1 MNDIHEKSHNLW
13 EALATDWDKRMG
25 NESNSFHREIIRP
38 ATLKLLDPQPGE
50 HILDAACGNGNF
62 SRYLAA
68 LGAKVTAFDY
78 SEQMILSAKTR
89 SQDYV
94 NQIHYHVADATNY
107 NELIKLSSDT
117 PFDKAVS
124 NMAVMDISDI
134 QPLLKAVYDLLPV
147 GGIFVFSGIH
157 PCFQTPNMQKITVVN
172 DYSGERAFQT
182 GIQTFE
188 YIEPKT
194 HETFVLAN
202 NSKKAC
208 HFHRPLHM
216 ILNDCFSAGFMLDGF
231 EEPVF
236 KKPDIVREFDWYE
249 IPPAIV
255 VRLRKT

>member
-68 LGAKVTAFDY
+68 LGVKVTAFDY
-78 SEQMILSAKTR
+78 SEQMILNAKAR

-94 NQIHYHVADATNY
+94 NQIRYHVADATNY
-107 NELIKLSSDT
+107 DELMKLSSDT

-124 NMAVMDISDI
+124 NMAVMDISNI
-134 QPLLKAVYDLLPV
+134 QPLLKAIYDLLPV

-172 DYSGERAFQT
+172 DYSGEKAFQA

-188 YIEPKT
+188 YIKPKM

-202 NSKKAC
+202 SGKKAC

-216 ILNDCFSAGFMLDGF
+216 ILNDCFAAGFVLDGF

-236 KKPDIVREFDWYE
+236 KKPDTVREFDWYD

-255 VRLRKT
+255 VRLKKV

>member
-94 NQIHYHVADATNY
+94 NQIH
-107 NELIKLSSDT
+107 
-117 PFDKAVS
+117 
-124 NMAVMDISDI
+124 
-134 QPLLKAVYDLLPV
+134 
-147 GGIFVFSGIH
+147 
-157 PCFQTPNMQKITVVN
+157 
-172 DYSGERAFQT
+172 
-182 GIQTFE
+182 
-188 YIEPKT
+188 
-194 HETFVLAN
+194 
-202 NSKKAC
+202 
-208 HFHRPLHM
+208 
-216 ILNDCFSAGFMLDGF
+216 
-231 EEPVF
+231 
-236 KKPDIVREFDWYE
+236 
-249 IPPAIV
+249 
-255 VRLRKT
+255 